1 MPIGA
6 GEDAS
11 QLGADAP
18 SATGAVAAIDC
29 GTNSTRLL
37 VLGATG
43 QPLVRLME
51 VTRLGDRVDA
61 TGRLSEEAISRTLR
75 SLEHYRAVMDSHG
88 VVRARATA
96 TSAARDARNA
106 EEFFDRAEEVLGV
119 RPVLLSGH
127 DEGELSFAGAAR
139 GLPAG
144 LPAVEGD
151 PLIVVDVGGGST
163 ELVLGTREAGASRVR
178 SVPVGCV
185 RVSER
190 FFRHDP
196 PWPAE
201 LVAARREVD
210 ARLEGAVRDLGLGPL
225 GPGGGVSSP
234 TARAGAGALAEGT
247 AGTARAGAAPVA
259 VVGTAG
265 TVTSLAALDLALD
278 TYDPNRVH
286 GHWLASA
293 TVREW
298 LERLAGEPP
307 EARASHAGL
316 APARVPTIVGGAL
329 VVESVLRALGAPGL
343 VVSES
348 DILDGL
354 AQQLLAELRAG
365 GHPDG

>member
-1 MPIGA
+1 MTRSIGA

-11 QLGADAP
+11 RLDVDAP
-18 SATGAVAAIDC
+18 STVAAVAAIDC

-37 VLGATG
+37 VLGTTG

-61 TGRLSEEAISRTLR
+61 TGRLSEQAILRTLHT
-75 SLEHYRAVMDSHG
+75 LERYREVMDAHG

-106 EEFFDRAEEVLGV
+106 EEFFDRAEVVLGV

-127 DEGELSFAGAAR
+127 AEGELSFAGAAG
-139 GLPAG
+139 GLPTG

-151 PLIVVDVGGGST
+151 TLVVVDVGGGST
-163 ELVLGTREAGASRVR
+163 ELVVGTQAAGASRVR

-190 FFRHDP
+190 FFHHDP

-210 ARLEGAVRDLGLGPL
+210 ARLEGAVADLGLGPS
-225 GPGGGVSSP
+225 GSRGGASSP
-234 TARAGAGALAEGT
+234 TGT
-247 AGTARAGAAPVA
+247 AGAAPLVI
-259 VVGTAG
+259 GTAG

-278 TYDPNRVH
+278 TYDPSRVH
-286 GHWLASA
+286 GHQLAST
-293 TVREW
+293 TVRQW

-307 EARASHAGL
+307 EARAAHAGL
-316 APARVPTIVGGAL
+316 APARVPTIVGGAV

-354 AQQLLAELRAG
+354 AEQLLAELRAS
-365 GHPDG
+365 GHPDE